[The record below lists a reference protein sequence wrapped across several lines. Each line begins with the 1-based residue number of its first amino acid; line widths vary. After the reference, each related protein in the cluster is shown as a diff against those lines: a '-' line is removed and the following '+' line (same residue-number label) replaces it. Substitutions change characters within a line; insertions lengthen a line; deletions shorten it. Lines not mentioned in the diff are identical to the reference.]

1 MSVSLHTI
9 ENPTEADSK
18 PVWDGLRQYNIDA
31 SQLPMQREDVCIQAR
46 AEDGT
51 VVGGLVG
58 YRQWGW
64 LYVDLLWIDDSQRG
78 TGLGAA
84 LMAQA
89 ETEAA
94 AAGCR
99 WARLYTYDFQAPGF
113 YEKQGY
119 ERWCVM
125 EGYPP
130 GHSQIWYRKALVP
143 A

>member
-1 MSVSLHTI
+1 MAVSLHSI
-9 ENPTEADSK
+9 ANPTEADSK

-31 SQLPMQREDVCIQAR
+31 SRLPMNREDVCIQAR

-58 YRQWGW
+58 YRQWDW

-78 TGLGAA
+78 TGLGAS

-89 ETEAA
+89 EAEAA
-94 AAGCR
+94 AAGCQ

-113 YEKQGY
+113 YEKIGY

-125 EGYPP
+125 DGYPP
-130 GHSQIWYRKALVP
+130 GHSQIWYRKRLTA